1 MGGPVLSRS
10 DIIVAKIRMESKLVR
25 NRKPKFAES
34 LVKYVKEQNEKKRP
48 KVDQP
53 EGQLQRNSGK

>member
-1 MGGPVLSRS
+1 MLSRS